1 MSVPHLDT
9 RFIENKKSLLFG
21 PL

>member
-9 RFIENKKSLLFG
+9 RFIDNKKSLLFG

>member
-9 RFIENKKSLLFG
+9 RFIDNKKSFLFG